1 MARSSGAHGALDELG
16 RAIEAITGH
25 PATAEVLSRFAKYLA
40 LLTTWNK
47 THHLTSYRTPRD
59 VVRGLFIDSLLF
71 LPVLPPRPVRVI
83 DIGAGPGIPG
93 VPLRLIDPGIR
104 LTLVESRRKPVSFL
118 AALKREIALG
128 DVEVVH
134 GRADSEQTEY
144 KGQYGCAL
152 VRGVRLD
159 GALESTALG
168 YLEEGGRL
176 VCGAAPDETGSAAG
190 PRESGCGGRIQ
201 EVAYPALGYRR
212 RFIVVER

>member
-1 MARSSGAHGALDELG
+1 MARSSGAHGALAELG
-16 RAIEAITGH
+16 RAIDVITGH
-25 PATAEVLSRFAKYLA
+25 PATAEVLTGFSKYLA
-40 LLTTWNK
+40 LLTTWNR
-47 THHLTSYRTPRD
+47 THHLTAYRTPRD

-104 LTLVESRRKPVSFL
+104 VTLVESRRKPVSFL
-118 AALKREIALG
+118 AALKRELG
-128 DVEVVH
+128 LDDVEVVH
-134 GRADSEQTEY
+134 GRADSVQTEY

-159 GALESTALG
+159 DALVSTSLG
-168 YLEEGGRL
+168 YLAPGGRL
-176 VCGAAPDETGSAAG
+176 VCGAAPDDTGSGGDPRGAAG
-190 PRESGCGGRIQ
+190 GGRIQ

-212 RFIVVER
+212 RFIVVEA